1 MAVQDILK
9 LNLKKI
15 IRHVKNIVEKNL
27 EVPLPNK
34 VIEIAIEPELDI
46 LFIRFNKPEKTETGE
61 PLEPNI
67 HIFTDSQKITALEIH
82 NLKNFLQNLTKPQN
96 NKPI

>member
-15 IRHVKNIVEKNL
+15 ISYVKSIVEKNL
-27 EVPLPNK
+27 GVLLPNK
-34 VIEIAIEPELDI
+34 VIEIVIEPELDI

-67 HIFTDSQKITALEIH
+67 HIFTDSQRITALEIH
-82 NLKNFLQNLTKPQN
+82 NLENFLQNLTKPQN

>member
-1 MAVQDILK
+1 MVVQDILK

-15 IRHVKNIVEKNL
+15 ISYVKSIVEKNL
-27 EVPLPNK
+27 GVLLPNK
-34 VIEIAIEPELDI
+34 VIEIVIEPELDI

-67 HIFTDSQKITALEIH
+67 HIFTDSQRITALEIH
-82 NLKNFLQNLTKPQN
+82 NLENFLQNLTKPQN

>member
-15 IRHVKNIVEKNL
+15 ISYVKSIVEKNL
-27 EVPLPNK
+27 GVLLPNK
-34 VIEIAIEPELDI
+34 VIEIVIEPELDI

-82 NLKNFLQNLTKPQN
+82 NLENFLQNLTKPQN

>member
-1 MAVQDILK
+1 MVVQDILK

-15 IRHVKNIVEKNL
+15 ISYVKGVVEKNL
-27 EVPLPNK
+27 GVLLPNK
-34 VIEIAIEPELDI
+34 VIEIALEPELDI
-46 LFIRFNKPEKTETGE
+46 LFIRFNKPEKTEMGE
-61 PLEPNI
+61 TLEPNI

-96 NKPI
+96 NKLI